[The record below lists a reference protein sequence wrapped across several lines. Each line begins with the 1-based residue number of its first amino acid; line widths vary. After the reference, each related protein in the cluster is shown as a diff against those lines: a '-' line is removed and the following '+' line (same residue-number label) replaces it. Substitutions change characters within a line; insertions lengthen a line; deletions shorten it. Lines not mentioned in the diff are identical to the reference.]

1 MRPSRGVPLISLTPR
16 RDARLVGCV
25 DTLVLWEGSK
35 GWLPPLR
42 RGDGPASRRPGRS
55 TSMAAPR
62 RGGRWPSRG
71 LEGRGGYGRSAPKG
85 KALPAGGGGG
95 GVLHQCGLP
104 LPTRQPG
111 VATESG
117 LPRCFFLCF
126 FFFSFAVTGRES
138 LRPCRRRGG
147 RSSKC
152 GGGAHSCSRY
162 VCTYGQYTTVLADGG
177 SDGWKSVVNRVK
189 VSAPLP
195 LQPLPHPPPPPPNQL
210 ARERPGMHPSI
221 SVRKSTAGIGPS
233 GYRGL
238 SSCTWGRCADG
249 TGRTYARSGVATAL
263 EPLAPAH
270 VNARRPSPAPANRR
284 RRPWRPSSA
293 SWRSRPPPG
302 GVPPARRVNT
312 RCGGRCLR
320 FNKVRTG
327 GFRVRSLT
335 AGALRAPPAHAQ
347 RARAR
352 PLWRRRRRLGAVDG
366 TMSSSAHLS

>member
-1 MRPSRGVPLISLTPR
+1 MSCTSVACRCRRASQGWRPR
-16 RDARLVGCV
+16 VG
-25 DTLVLWEGSK
+25 S
-35 GWLPPLR
+35 
-42 RGDGPASRRPGRS
+42 PA
-55 TSMAAPR
+55 
-62 RGGRWPSRG
+62 
-71 LEGRGGYGRSAPKG
+71 
-85 KALPAGGGGG
+85 
-95 GVLHQCGLP
+95 V
-104 LPTRQPG
+104 
-111 VATESG
+111 
-117 LPRCFFLCF
+117 FFFVF
-126 FFFSFAVTGRES
+126 FFFPLLSLAGRVCVPADAAGEDPQSVVVGPTRAVGTYVPMDSTLLYWLTAGVTVGRAWS
-138 LRPCRRRGG
+138 TV
-147 RSSKC
+147 SKC
-152 GGGAHSCSRY
+152 RHPSPSNPTA
-162 VCTYGQYTTVLADGG
+162 
-177 SDGWKSVVNRVK
+177 
-189 VSAPLP
+189 APP
-195 LQPLPHPPPPPPNQL
+195 TPPPNQL

-249 TGRTYARSGVATAL
+249 TGRTYSTYARSGVATAL

-366 TMSSSAHLS
+366 AMSSSAHLS

>member
-55 TSMAAPR
+55 TPMAAPR

-195 LQPLPHPPPPPPNQL
+195 LQPHCRTPPPPPPTSSPENAPVCTRLFRYGRAQQGL
-210 ARERPGMHPSI
+210 VHPGTADSAVARGDGAPTGLDVRTVPTLGRAWPRLWSHSRRPMSMPG
-221 SVRKSTAGIGPS
+221 
-233 GYRGL
+233 
-238 SSCTWGRCADG
+238 GRAPRRLTADG
-249 TGRTYARSGVATAL
+249 GRGARHRPRGGA
-263 EPLAPAH
+263 AP
-270 VNARRPSPAPANRR
+270 RPAGSPPREG
-284 RRPWRPSSA
+284 SI
-293 SWRSRPPPG
+293 
-302 GVPPARRVNT
+302 
-312 RCGGRCLR
+312 
-320 FNKVRTG
+320 
-327 GFRVRSLT
+327 
-335 AGALRAPPAHAQ
+335 H
-347 RARAR
+347 
-352 PLWRRRRRLGAVDG
+352 GAVG
-366 TMSSSAHLS
+366 GAYVLTRYEQGAFASAA